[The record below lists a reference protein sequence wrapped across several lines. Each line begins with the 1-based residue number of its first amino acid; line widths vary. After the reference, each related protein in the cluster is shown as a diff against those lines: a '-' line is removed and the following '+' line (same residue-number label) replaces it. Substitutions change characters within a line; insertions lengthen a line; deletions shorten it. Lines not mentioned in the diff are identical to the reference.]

1 MPESPWWLISKGREP
16 AAIKSLQRLG
26 YAQTNEDA
34 QKRLAVIKLTLEK
47 IRQETENVSYAECF
61 RKSNLRRTII
71 SVMPLSIQALSGISF
86 VAGYGTYYMQL
97 AGYSTSMSF
106 KLQITQQ
113 VVSMVGNVMAQIM
126 IDRVGRRTLTFWGM
140 VVLTAMLL
148 VTGGLATIGST
159 GANRGTVSMIL
170 IYCWWYNVTIGLLPC
185 SKYTDRA

>member
-1 MPESPWWLISKGREP
+1 
-16 AAIKSLQRLG
+16 
-26 YAQTNEDA
+26 
-34 QKRLAVIKLTLEK
+34 
-47 IRQETENVSYAECF
+47 
-61 RKSNLRRTII
+61 
-71 SVMPLSIQALSGISF
+71 MPLSIQALSGISF